1 MAVRIKC
8 GWKMVWNYGLGASPE
23 ARLENGSKDRSRR
36 LLKTPLGGVHT
47 FLLITNKLSYIYSEK
62 KNQKDIYQKRLTV
75 VSPEHGLSS

>member
-23 ARLENGSKDRSRR
+23 ARLENGSKDRSQR

-47 FLLITNKLSYIYSEK
+47 FLLITNKIILYILGEK
-62 KNQKDIYQKRLTV
+62 E
-75 VSPEHGLSS
+75 PEGHLPKAAHSGQP